1 MTNYYTWK
9 IKNNNMDTI
18 DITIAKNKL
27 QILILQAQENI
38 KKQATQQRREALE
51 TLTDAFQTIV
61 FLQAANDDLRK
72 KHLIAEQNNIRSYR
86 QNVKLK
92 QKINKFV

>member
-1 MTNYYTWK
+1 
-9 IKNNNMDTI
+9 MDTI

-72 KHLIAEQNNIRSYR
+72 KHLIAEQNSIKAYK
-86 QNVKLK
+86 QNQQLK
-92 QKINKFV
+92 KKITNFI